1 MNIKDVMSKNADW
14 ISPETTLAQAAQK
27 MKAQD
32 IGFLPVG
39 ENDKLIGTVTDRDIV
54 VRALAENMNPQTTTV
69 KDVMTAKMLYCFDD
83 QGVDEICDNMAQ
95 MKVRRFPVVNR
106 DKRQRGENTDAEHG
120 PHIDGMQLNQPV
132 GPQHCS
138 CSLNYSQNGCR
149 CCRTCRR
156 HPPGFTRAGTAVEG
170 GKDQEDCDSTNPQC
184 Q

>member
-27 MKAQD
+27 MKAHD

-106 DKRQRGENTDAEHG
+106 DKRLVGVVSLGDLAQAKEKSGGEALKEITQSNNKQSKA
-120 PHIDGMQLNQPV
+120 
-132 GPQHCS
+132 
-138 CSLNYSQNGCR
+138 
-149 CCRTCRR
+149 
-156 HPPGFTRAGTAVEG
+156 A
-170 GKDQEDCDSTNPQC
+170 
-184 Q
+184 